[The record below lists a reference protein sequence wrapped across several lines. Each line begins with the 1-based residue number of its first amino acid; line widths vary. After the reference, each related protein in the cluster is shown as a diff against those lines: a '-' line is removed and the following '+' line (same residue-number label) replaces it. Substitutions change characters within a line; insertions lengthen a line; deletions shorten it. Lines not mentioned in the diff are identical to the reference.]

1 MDHPPMRAT
10 AAPGYGAR
18 ASIAPYVPPAEES
31 ADHDGA
37 WLFSF
42 VDILTLL
49 VTLMALLLAYT
60 YVPQRT
66 HPQHTSASPAAEPVP
81 IARADTSPAPPEPAL
96 ARLAPVAQPQPPGSD
111 RSGGRSQSPGPATM
125 PSPLGTRKFSAAA
138 SPPKPVTVG
147 PRAAIRQDLA
157 IPAQIRDRV
166 KVTRTGQ
173 RINVVIKDDVL
184 FKVGSARLTSVGT
197 GLLSHV
203 AEMLKQTGYPI
214 SVEGH
219 TDDTPIHTARF
230 PSNWELS
237 TARATNV
244 TRYLIQ
250 GGVAAARL
258 RAIGYGATRPV
269 AGNDTAGGRAQNR
282 RVALVLHV
290 TGHTG
295 PDTAGT
301 NSPLRP

>member
-1 MDHPPMRAT
+1 MRAT

-18 ASIAPYVPPAEES
+18 AGIAAYEPPAEES

-60 YVPQRT
+60 YVPQRA
-66 HPQHTSASPAAEPVP
+66 HPQHTSAPTAAEAVP
-81 IARADTSPAPPEPAL
+81 ASRADTSPAPPKPA
-96 ARLAPVAQPQPPGSD
+96 RRPGPVTNPAPGSD
-111 RSGGRSQSPGPATM
+111 RSGGQAESPGPATM
-125 PSPLGTRKFSAAA
+125 PSPLETKEPTATAAV
-138 SPPKPVTVG
+138 SPPKPDAAVG
-147 PRAAIRQDLA
+147 PRPATRQDLA
-157 IPAQIRDRV
+157 IPPQIRDRV

-184 FKVGSARLTSVGT
+184 FKVGSARLTGTGT

-244 TRYLIQ
+244 TRYLIER
-250 GGVAAARL
+250 GVAAARL

-269 AGNDTAGGRAQNR
+269 AGNDTPAGRAQNR

-290 TGHTG
+290 NGHTG